1 MLVFGIIILIAGVV
15 LLVISI
21 LLCLGFINLLHDY
34 HRNNVKIEDERKLG
48 LSTGLSLMLGSFGFI
63 SSGIVAIAMK
73 SESAIYLPLILLFV
87 PLIIS
92 IVFCIFFIKEYNGLL
107 FG

>member
-1 MLVFGIIILIAGVV
+1 MLFFGIIVLVAGVA

-21 LLCLGFINLLHDY
+21 LLCFGFVNLLHDY
-34 HRNNVKIEDERKLG
+34 HRNNVKTEDERKLG
-48 LSTGLSLMLGSFGFI
+48 LSTGLSLMFGSFGFI

-73 SESAIYLPLILLFV
+73 SESIIYLPLILLFV

-92 IVFCIFFIKEYNGLL
+92 IVLCIIFIKKYNGSL

>member
-1 MLVFGIIILIAGVV
+1 MGDLIIMLVFGIIVLIAGVA

-21 LLCLGFINLLHDY
+21 LLCL
-34 HRNNVKIEDERKLG
+34 
-48 LSTGLSLMLGSFGFI
+48 GFI

-73 SESAIYLPLILLFV
+73 SESVIYLPLILLFV

-92 IVFCIFFIKEYNGLL
+92 IVFCIIFIKKYNGSL